1 MMFLGMVLA
10 GLTFLLWL
18 PNLLEICALA
28 RWAFGVRGK
37 HSPELGSAPLPR
49 LVFLVPAHNEEL
61 LVAHTVRS
69 LLAMDYPSELRKV
82 VVIADNCVD
91 QTATQATAA
100 GADCLERHVPEL
112 RGKQHALSWAFK
124 QIDLTD
130 VDGCVIIDADTV
142 VSSGFARGL
151 AAVGPLENIAVT
163 VSTLTLNEWDTWMT
177 RLTGLLARSRLDVTY
192 RILEMGG
199 LNVPLSGMTCLG
211 RNLLLPNGWQAF
223 SLTENWELYA
233 RYTAEGIRIRFA
245 PEAKVYT
252 QLPRTMQQGQAQRS
266 RWLAGRTW
274 VLRAWGGRIWRS
286 RQASLLD
293 KFATLVWLAGLSPVL
308 QLVAAFCVAL
318 PSLFVPTPWG
328 TWLAFA
334 AISSTA
340 SQIVATTIAL
350 AKHPQPGATL
360 SAFVRLP
367 MYAAWRVSLAIATSL
382 RSGTGEWQ
390 RTERHSVQ

>member
-1 MMFLGMVLA
+1 
-10 GLTFLLWL
+10 
-18 PNLLEICALA
+18 
-28 RWAFGVRGK
+28 
-37 HSPELGSAPLPR
+37 
-49 LVFLVPAHNEEL
+49 VFLVPAHNEEL

-69 LLAMDYPSELRKV
+69 LLAMDYPGGSRRV

-91 QTATQATAA
+91 QTAAQARAA
-100 GADCLERHVPEL
+100 GADCLERYVPEL
-112 RGKQHALSWAFK
+112 RGKQHALSWVFN

-130 VDGCVIIDADTV
+130 VDACVIIDADTV
-142 VSSGFARGL
+142 VSAGFAKGL

-199 LNVPLSGMTCLG
+199 LNVPLSGMACLG

-245 PEAKVYT
+245 PDAKVYT

-274 VLRAWGGRIWRS
+274 VLRVWGGRILRS
-286 RQASLLD
+286 PHASMLE

-308 QLVAAFCVAL
+308 QLVAAVCVAL
-318 PSLFVPTPWG
+318 PSFLLPTPWG
-328 TWLAFA
+328 RWLAFA
-334 AISSTA
+334 AMSSIG
-340 SQIVATTIAL
+340 SQIVATAIAL
-350 AKHPQPGATL
+350 ARHPQPWATL
-360 SAFVRLP
+360 SAFLRLP
-367 MYAAWRVSLAIATSL
+367 MYAVWRVSLAIATSL

-390 RTERHSVQ
+390 RTERHSI

>member
-1 MMFLGMVLA
+1 MMLLGLVLA
-10 GLTFLLWL
+10 ALTVLLWL
-18 PNLLEICALA
+18 PNLLEIFALG
-28 RWAFGVRGK
+28 RWAFR
-37 HSPELGSAPLPR
+37 SPRRDASEWGARPLPR
-49 LVFLVPAHNEEL
+49 LVFLVPAHDEEL
-61 LVAHTVRS
+61 LIADTVRS
-69 LLAMDYPSELRKV
+69 LLAMDYPAESRRV
-82 VVIADNCVD
+82 VVIADNCAD
-91 QTATQATAA
+91 QTAARATAA
-100 GADCLERHVPEL
+100 GADCIERSNPDL

-124 QIDLTD
+124 QIDLSD
-130 VDGCVIIDADTV
+130 VNACVIIDADTL

-151 AAVGPLENIAVT
+151 AAIGPLEDIAVT

-199 LNVPLSGMTCLG
+199 LNVPLSGMACLG

-245 PEAKVYT
+245 REAKVYT

-286 RQASLLD
+286 PHASMLD

-308 QLVAAFCVAL
+308 QLVAAVCVAL
-318 PSLFVPTPWG
+318 PSLLLPTPWG
-328 TWLAFA
+328 QWLALA
-334 AISSTA
+334 AISSIA

-350 AKHPQPGATL
+350 ARHPQPGATL
-360 SAFVRLP
+360 SAFMRLP
-367 MYAAWRVSLAIATSL
+367 MYAVWRVSLAIATSL

-390 RTERHSVQ
+390 RTERHSI

>member
-1 MMFLGMVLA
+1 MIILGAALAFLSL
-10 GLTFLLWL
+10 LLWL
-18 PNLLEICALA
+18 PNLLEIFALTKWATGA
-28 RWAFGVRGK
+28 RRWKRG
-37 HSPELGSAPLPR
+37 HAVSADLPR

-69 LLAMDYPSELRKV
+69 LLAMDYPPNLRRV
-82 VVIADNCVD
+82 VVIADNCSD
-91 QTATQATAA
+91 QTAAQARAA
-100 GADCLERHVPEL
+100 GAECLERFNPDL
-112 RGKQHALSWAFK
+112 RGKQHALSWSFK
-124 QIDLTD
+124 QIEIADAD
-130 VDGCVIIDADTV
+130 ACVIIDADTV

-151 AAVGPLENIAVT
+151 AAVAPLENIAVT

-192 RILEMGG
+192 RILELGG
-199 LNVPLSGMTCLG
+199 LNVPLSGMACLG

-245 PEAKVYT
+245 PEAKLYT

-274 VLRAWGGRIWRS
+274 VLRTWGARIWRS
-286 RQASLLD
+286 RQASILD

-308 QLVAAFCVAL
+308 QLVAAICVAL
-318 PSLFVPTPWG
+318 PALLLPDPWG
-328 TWLAFA
+328 RWIALAA
-334 AISSTA
+334 VTSVA
-340 SQIVATTIAL
+340 SQIVATMIAL
-350 AKHPQPGATL
+350 ARHPQPAATL
-360 SAFVRLP
+360 SAFMRLP
-367 MYAAWRVSLAIATSL
+367 VYAVWRVSLAIATSW

-390 RTERHSVQ
+390 RTERHSIQ